1 MKKTILITGGT
12 GYLGRNLAAKL
23 KNKYK
28 VILGARNNKQNL
40 LASNET
46 KCETV
51 PLDITNI
58 NSIRDIIN
66 EYNPNIIIHAAATKF
81 VDLSQKF
88 PFECL
93 DVNVQGSS
101 NIARVAID
109 KNIESVIGISTD
121 KASPPIENIYGM
133 SKSMME
139 RLFCSCNKKSRTKFV
154 CVRYGNVVWST
165 GSVLPLWK
173 NMYDKDKTIY
183 TTGPEMKRYFFTVN
197 DACQLVITAMKNI
210 SKFQGKILSRE
221 MKSCK
226 MIDIIKIWI
235 KEYGGKYKIIN
246 QRDGDAVVEYLIG
259 ENERYYTSEVKID
272 GIKHYVID
280 FSTRQKKP
288 LSKPLSSD
296 NAKKL
301 SATNIKDF
309 ISIGMENK

>member
-28 VILGARNNKQNL
+28 VILGANNKQNL

-280 FSTRQKKP
+280 FSNRQKKP

-301 SATNIKDF
+301 STTNIKDF